1 MKPLKNIDIEQV
13 DKSLSKSSSSDNIL
27 KKKKFKEDDRPENAS
42 PPISSPSENHKIK
55 IDK

>member
-1 MKPLKNIDIEQV
+1 MKPLKNIGIEQV